1 MLSSLVRCSDA
12 DRSRELEG
20 GFLSDCD
27 SATEASPS
35 ELLDRGGVAGVWAS
49 TGASSS
55 STPAAPAGP
64 AAREPRSQSWLLRL
78 GAPCTP
84 TRRRR
89 NRAHHRLSRTDRARH
104 AILAWRLKRP
114 YLIYCAACSAVTAL
128 LLVWNLAKGIQNDW
142 NLPQWKHHRWEEA
155 IEVTIGV
162 LIVSETL
169 LTMRVLGFLV
179 FFSSCWCVFD
189 FCVALLTAVSI
200 CYGLEHLGRHGEI
213 AEANVPLLM
222 LRFVLQP
229 ARVLALAVST
239 YRTRQMQTGV
249 HELRVDFNSLPSS
262 GPSFESMV
270 EMR

>member
-55 STPAAPAGP
+55 STPAAPAVP
-64 AAREPRSQSWLLRL
+64 ATREPRSQSWLLRL

-89 NRAHHRLSRTDRARH
+89 SRAHHRFSRTDRARH

-128 LLVWNLAKGIQNDW
+128 LLVWNLAKGFAGPPTHQVPPQFRLTGFHQRARRPSQCQHTRLCHVEHGPFGSVAIFAFCRHPERLESAAVEASPLGGGHRSHNRCADRFGDAADDASAR
-142 NLPQWKHHRWEEA
+142 LP
-155 IEVTIGV
+155 GV
-162 LIVSETL
+162 
-169 LTMRVLGFLV
+169 F
-179 FFSSCWCVFD
+179 
-189 FCVALLTAVSI
+189 
-200 CYGLEHLGRHGEI
+200 
-213 AEANVPLLM
+213 
-222 LRFVLQP
+222 
-229 ARVLALAVST
+229 
-239 YRTRQMQTGV
+239 
-249 HELRVDFNSLPSS
+249 
-262 GPSFESMV
+262 
-270 EMR
+270 